1 MMPEILLYISC
12 GLSAGLLGGYLGLGG
27 GIIMVPF
34 LTVVTGLDI
43 KAAVPVSVA
52 AIVVNSLASSNEYL
66 KKGMVD
72 LELMILLATFTI
84 IGNAGGSMLS
94 GYISA
99 DAISY
104 VLTVFVLYAA
114 ISLLKGRK
122 EKPRLSFSDNRK
134 KYLFVCILISLLTGI
149 IAALIGVGGGVILVP
164 TLYLIIGV
172 PLSTARGTS
181 SMLIG
186 FSSAAAAAVY
196 LLSGSI
202 DYEIAS
208 AVIVGIIIGG
218 KIGGRLGALAQP
230 KAVKIVFTLV
240 MFYLAYKL
248 SLEKLLG
255 SL

>member
-1 MMPEILLYISC
+1 MYIAC

-34 LTVVTGLDI
+34 LTVVAGLDI
-43 KAAVPVSVA
+43 KVAVPVSVT

-66 KKGMVD
+66 RKGMVD
-72 LELMILLATFTI
+72 LELMVLLATFTI
-84 IGNAGGSMLS
+84 IGNAGGSVLS

-99 DAISY
+99 DVTSY
-104 VLTVFVLYAA
+104 VLAVFVIYAA
-114 ISLLKGRK
+114 ISLLKGKDENRK
-122 EKPRLSFSDNRK
+122 LSFSDNRK
-134 KYLFVCILISLLTGI
+134 KYLLVCILISLLTGI
-149 IAALIGVGGGVILVP
+149 VAALIGIGGGVILVP

-186 FSSAAAAAVY
+186 FSSAAAAVVY
-196 LLSGSI
+196 MVSGTI

-208 AVIVGIIIGG
+208 AVIMGVIIGG
-218 KIGGRLGALAQP
+218 KVGGRLGALAHP
-230 KAVKIVFTLV
+230 KAVKIVFMLV

-248 SLEKLLG
+248 SVERIIE